1 MHYPG
6 QVKIAVGQMIANKD
20 AAQLAKMF
28 FNQNLIVKDISRHP
42 LTYSRKVGQVV
53 FVVGQVKI
61 QNSENEEQGKQK
73 LTSLSTATG
82 VY

>member
-1 MHYPG
+1 
-6 QVKIAVGQMIANKD
+6 MIANKD

-28 FNQNLIVKDISRHP
+28 FNQIVKDLSRHP

-53 FVVGQVKI
+53 FVVRQVKI

-82 VY
+82 VYLTTFSDPISFVWHN